1 MASNGLF
8 TQGLSVDDLLAK
20 RSQRS
25 QEQQRQMADYAA
37 QGARDPQRARM
48 GSMFGSIIGRALGDN
63 SGGGDA
69 EMDRLKATNAAQ
81 SEAQQGF
88 LAAQGSEQSAL
99 MYEQAK
105 TLAKTYP
112 AASAKML
119 VLAKAAKKEEA
130 ATAAAAAQATKDAED
145 AKREQDLAAQKIVDA
160 KAALDYKYATEDRV
174 RAENIMETKRKEGV
188 TEAVAQRA
196 VKADALRNKKTVQ
209 TAEVWNA
216 ANNGALPEGTLWL
229 TSTNGEMRQLAK
241 EGSDPLASLQI
252 EGMELIRDKKTG
264 RPVKYVPIPN
274 GPQWLAAQVALA
286 EADTDAERAIKTANN
301 KELATNTVVT
311 QIDKALDIASLDS
324 WTTPIFG
331 RANTGKMAGYFEA
344 SERSNL
350 EAAMTP
356 VLAEAAFGTLKEI
369 REESKTGGALGA
381 INTVEL
387 EMLKNKR
394 AALQL
399 SQGKEEFIANL
410 TEYRTMFLDAQH
422 GTRAAIEA
430 HNKLKP
436 NAEPLVY
443 WQDTMAA
450 EAAIAEAQAAAN
462 APEQTGFG
470 SGAGPNAATMPASV
484 AKYYQKR

>member
-1 MASNGLF
+1 MTQGLF
-8 TQGLSVDDLLAK
+8 TAGTSIEELLAK
-20 RSQRS
+20 RNTRANAL
-25 QEQQRQMADYAA
+25 QQSLMANAA
-37 QGARDPQRARM
+37 QGAARPM
-48 GSMFGSIIGRALGDN
+48 QAQAASLIGSSLGRALAGSM
-63 SGGGDA
+63 SGGQDA
-69 EMDRLKATNAAQ
+69 ERAKIEAANAAQ
-81 SEAQQGF
+81 SQAQQGF
-88 LAAQGSEQSAL
+88 LEAAQGGSEAMFAQVAL
-99 MYEQAK
+99 LQK
-105 TLAKTYP
+105 THP
-112 AASAKML
+112 EAAVKML
-119 VLAKAAKKEEA
+119 ELAKAAKKEEA
-130 ATAAAAAQATKDAED
+130 AIAAAAAKATKDEAD
-145 AKREQDLAAQKIVDA
+145 AQRNQDLAAKKIVDA
-160 KAALDYKYATEDRV
+160 KTALDYKYATEDRV
-174 RAENIMETKRKEGV
+174 RAENITETMRKEGV

-196 VKADALRNKKTVQ
+196 VEADALRNTKTVQ

-216 ANNGALPEGTLWL
+216 ANNGTLPEGTLWL
-229 TSTNGEMRQLAK
+229 TSPNGDMKQLAK
-241 EGSDPLASLQI
+241 GDSDPLASLQI

-264 RPVKYVPIPN
+264 QPVKYVPIPN

-301 KELATNTVVT
+301 KEIATNTVVT
-311 QIDKALDIASLDS
+311 QIDKALDIAALDS

-331 RANTGKMAGYFEA
+331 RANTGKVAGYFEG

-356 VLAEAAFGTLKEI
+356 VLAEAAFGTLKEM
-369 REESKTGGALGA
+369 RNESKTGGALGA

-422 GTRAAIEA
+422 GTRASIEA
-430 HNKLKP
+430 HNKRKP

-443 WQDTMAA
+443 WQDTLAA

-470 SGAGPNAATMPASV
+470 RGAGPNASMPASV
-484 AKYYQKR
+484 AQYY